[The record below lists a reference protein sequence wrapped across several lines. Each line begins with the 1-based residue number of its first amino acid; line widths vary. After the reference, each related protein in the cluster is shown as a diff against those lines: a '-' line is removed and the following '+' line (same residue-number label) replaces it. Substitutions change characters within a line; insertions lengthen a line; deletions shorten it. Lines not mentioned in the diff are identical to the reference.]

1 MLYQDFETFR
11 QLLGDDVYKEKAR
24 AERNILGNLHS
35 GIQLR
40 DYQEEAIGRLVF
52 YLNDYSKAE
61 KPTHLLFN
69 MATGSGKTVIMAC
82 AILHLYVLGYRNFV
96 FFTRLGHIVDKTKIN
111 FLQGSASKY
120 LFSERIV
127 IDGKDVLVK
136 QVDSFDGS
144 NPDDINILFST
155 TAGLHFQL
163 NNPQEN
169 SITFESLESD
179 RLVLIADEAHNLS
192 ADTNRGASAEEK
204 LLLESWESTVTRVHR
219 SNKENV
225 LLEFTATAR
234 LEEEY
239 PQVIEKYKNKA
250 IFKYDLKQ
258 YRLDGFSK
266 DVSTLEFD
274 APIMERVLVAL
285 VISQYRLKVAEKHR
299 LRIKPVVLLKANR
312 VNAPTGGVRD
322 ENDDSIVVSSEFK
335 ARFHEFI
342 ENLSDAELENLRRIQ
357 EPTIQRAFDFFR
369 ESGVSMTQLKDELK
383 VDFASNR
390 CLTVDDKS
398 DLDSKQLLLN
408 TLEDPE
414 NQIRAVFATE
424 KLNEGWDVLNL
435 FDIVRLYNT
444 RDAANNRAGKT
455 TVQEAQLIGRG
466 ARYYPFSIGEDT
478 NASTRKFDE
487 DTGNELRI
495 LEELYYHSKTNPRYI
510 QELRSVL
517 TESGIIPESSVT
529 RVVSVKDSFKQKKIW
544 QEGLIFVNSRELD
557 LRLDVNSLDSANLS
571 FDTNSEANVVQLDT
585 RLASESQLFEA
596 DYKST
601 SSGLVTRQI
610 RLVDLGSNVLRAAL
624 ASHKWGNFASLRT
637 IFGGLVSLSD
647 FLTSKDYLGA
657 ITVSVRGTPEQVEQ
671 LTQDE
676 KFFVA
681 QRVMT
686 SLLSKAT
693 TGTRE
698 YVGSKTFKPKL
709 ISEVFGRDKH
719 LKLDPSRDK
728 ERLTPLQQLELDTT
742 EWFAQN
748 EIWGT
753 AEEKALVVFIRDVMS
768 ELSARYNEVFLL
780 RNEQHF
786 PIFSFRT
793 GDAFYPD
800 FVLFLGES
808 EKHGAHV
815 YQLFIEPKGDQF
827 LDSEKGFLNS
837 QEGWKQ
843 EFLEEIA
850 ENQRIV
856 FDSEKYR
863 LVGLPFFNRG
873 LVNPELKER
882 FVGTFRASLNL

>member
-11 QLLGDDVYKEKAR
+11 QLLGDDVYKEKTR
-24 AERNILGNLHS
+24 SENNILSNLQP

-40 DYQEEAIGRLVF
+40 DYQEEAVGRLVF

-82 AILHLYVLGYRNFV
+82 AILHLYSKGYRNFI

-111 FLQGSASKY
+111 FLRGAASKY

-127 IDGKDVLVK
+127 IDGRDVQIN

-169 SITFESLESD
+169 SITFEALESEK
-179 RLVLIADEAHNLS
+179 LVLIADEAHNLS
-192 ADTNRGASAEEK
+192 ADTNRGASVEEK
-204 LLLESWESTVTRVHR
+204 LLMESWESTVTRLHK
-219 SNKENV
+219 SNSENV

-234 LEEEY
+234 LEEEF
-239 PQVIEKYKNKA
+239 PQVVEKYRNKA
-250 IFKYDLKQ
+250 IYKYDLKQ

-285 VISQYRLKVAEKHR
+285 IISQYRLKVAEKHK

-312 VNAPTGGVRD
+312 VNAPTGVTRD
-322 ENDDSIVVSSEFK
+322 LNDDSIVVSSEFK
-335 ARFHEFI
+335 AKFHDFI
-342 ENLSDAELENLRRIQ
+342 ENLSEDSLENLRRIQ
-357 EPTIQRAFDFFR
+357 EPTIQRALGFFR
-369 ESGVSMTQLKDELK
+369 ESGISMAQLRDELQI
-383 VDFASNR
+383 DFARTR

-398 DLDSKQLLLN
+398 DLESKQLLLN
-408 TLEDPE
+408 TLEEPE

-444 RDAANNRAGKT
+444 RDASNNRAGKT

-466 ARYYPFSIGEDT
+466 ARYYPFKIGDAT
-478 NASTRKFDE
+478 NVHTRKFDE
-487 DTGNELRI
+487 DSTNELRI

-517 TESGIIPESSVT
+517 TESGIIAETSLT
-529 RVVSVKDSFKQKKIW
+529 RVVAVKETFKKKRIW
-544 QEGLIFVNSRELD
+544 QEGLIFVNSREID
-557 LRLDVNSLDSANLS
+557 LKLEVNSLESANLS
-571 FDTNSEANVVQLDT
+571 FDTNSEANEVQLET
-585 RLASESQLFEA
+585 RLASESQLFES
-596 DYKST
+596 DYRSP
-601 SSGLVTRQI
+601 SSSLVSRQI
-610 RLVDLGSNVLRAAL
+610 PLVDFGPHVLRAAL

-637 IFGGLVSLSD
+637 IFGGLVSLDD
-647 FLTSKDYLGA
+647 FLNSKDYLAG
-657 ITVSVRGTPEQVEQ
+657 VSVKVRGTAEQLEQ
-671 LTQDE
+671 LTQEE
-676 KFFVA
+676 KFYVA
-681 QRVMT
+681 QVVVST
-686 SLLSKAT
+686 LLSKAT
-693 TGTRE
+693 TGARD

-719 LKLDPSRDK
+719 IKLDPSRDK
-728 ERLTPLQQLELDTT
+728 ERLTPIQQLELDTT

-753 AEEKALVVFIRDVMS
+753 AEEKALVVFIRDVMA
-768 ELSARYNEVFLL
+768 ELSERYNEVFLL

-808 EKHGAHV
+808 ERHGAHV

-827 LDSEKGFLNS
+827 LDSEKGFSRS

-843 EFLEEIA
+843 EFLEEIS
-850 ENQRIV
+850 ENQRLV
-856 FDSEKYR
+856 FDSDKYR

-873 LVNPELKER
+873 LVNPELKEK
-882 FVGTFRASLNL
+882 FVGSFRANLQI